1 MNNMKKIAAAFLAL
15 ALLSTNLYALEGEMG
30 YFGGISTGQK
40 LPTTTEA
47 MQDKQRKVSR
57 YTLPYKENIYLTG
70 KAVEVS
76 GTIEVRPGT
85 PDLEKGV
92 GSYSESYV
100 IKAQSPDGKDKV
112 TRSITLDTKYI
123 YDAGLRQMTKTSE
136 IKKWTETVV
145 AEGQTYSL
153 DQKQSS
159 FSKSMLED
167 YTPGVMYYRGDVQY
181 EAVYR
186 DVSNGNGTSYVT
198 VGVNGPVYG
207 YDNAFAKTETQKR
220 SINIDKG
227 NTQYYIEETP
237 TFTVHKDLQ
246 YGANEPGAISFAGN
260 YKEMI
265 RSEGNHT
272 YNILVGD
279 PKLYEKE
286 KRGSMNVTNSS
297 SIEQLPIP
305 DLSKMAG
312 HPARTNVEKMYSLKI
327 FTKDAS
333 QFNPNQVVRR
343 GEYIEMLV
351 RAMQLPLP
359 EEKKKSTYTSNK
371 NQVAEPN
378 VFTDISS
385 SDAIYPYAMAAY
397 NAGLISG
404 GKFDAKAPL
413 KKEDMYVLNVR
424 LIGLERLGLGV
435 GGLYTPF
442 VDDAQISSHAKSA
455 IYAASRLGLIPSS
468 NGYIFPQREVT
479 YAEAAALLGQL
490 IDYLRYDLQKDYNEK
505 MMM

>member
-1 MNNMKKIAAAFLAL
+1 MKKIAAAFLAL
-15 ALLSTNLYALEGEMG
+15 TLFSTNLYALEGEMG

-40 LPTTTEA
+40 LSTTTEA
-47 MQDKQRKVSR
+47 LQEKPKRVSK

-76 GTIEVRPGT
+76 GIIEIRPGT
-85 PDLEKGV
+85 PDLEKKPV

-100 IKAQSPDGKDKV
+100 IKAESPDGENRV
-112 TRSITLDTKYI
+112 TRNISLETKYV
-123 YDAGLRQMTKTSE
+123 YDASLRQMTKTSE
-136 IKKWTETVV
+136 IKKWTETIV
-145 AEGQTYSL
+145 ADGQTYSL

-167 YTPGVMYYRGDVQY
+167 YTPGVMYYRGDLQY
-181 EAVYR
+181 EAAYR
-186 DVSNGNGTSYVT
+186 DVSNGDGTGYVT
-198 VGVNGPVYG
+198 VSVNGPIYG
-207 YDNAFAKTETQKR
+207 YDQAFAKTETQKR

-227 NTQYYIEETP
+227 DTQYYIEETP

-260 YKEMI
+260 YKELI

-279 PKLYEKE
+279 PELYNKE
-286 KRGSMNVTNSS
+286 KMGSMNITNSS
-297 SIEQLPIP
+297 TIEQLPIP
-305 DLSKMAG
+305 DLSKVAG
-312 HPARTNVEKMYSLKI
+312 HPAKSDIEKMYSLKI
-327 FTKDAS
+327 FTKDPS
-333 QFNPNQVVRR
+333 KFSPNQVVTR

-359 EEKKKSTYTSNK
+359 EEKKKSSYTSNK
-371 NQVAEPN
+371 NQVAEPK

-385 SDAIYPYAMAAY
+385 SNALYPYAMAAY
-397 NAGLISG
+397 NAGLIGG
-404 GKFDAKAPL
+404 GKFNANTPL
-413 KKEDMYVLNVR
+413 TREDMYVLNVR
-424 LIGLERLGLGV
+424 LIGLERLGLGI
-435 GGLYTPF
+435 GGMYTPF
-442 VDDAQISSHAKSA
+442 VDDAQISSYAKSS

-468 NGYIFPQREVT
+468 NGYLFPKRNVT
-479 YAEAAALLGQL
+479 YAETAALLGQL
-490 IDYLRYDLQKDYNEK
+490 IEYLRYDLQKDYNEK